1 MNFISTAHKSCDNIE
16 NFNVIILI
24 ALEYHKSKDLL

>member
-1 MNFISTAHKSCDNIE
+1 MSTAHKSCDNIE

-24 ALEYHKSKDLL
+24 ALEYHKSNDLL